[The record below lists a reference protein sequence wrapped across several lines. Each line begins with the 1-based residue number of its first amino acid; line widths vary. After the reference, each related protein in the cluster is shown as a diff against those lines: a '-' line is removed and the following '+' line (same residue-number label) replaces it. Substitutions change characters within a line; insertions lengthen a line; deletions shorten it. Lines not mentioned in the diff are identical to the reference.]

1 MRPPATCAREKDG
14 PFEGEAVTV
23 GRKIEKERD
32 SEKQKEREIERD
44 SEKENKK

>member
-1 MRPPATCAREKDG
+1 MQPPATCAREKDG

-32 SEKQKEREIERD
+32 SEKQKERKRD